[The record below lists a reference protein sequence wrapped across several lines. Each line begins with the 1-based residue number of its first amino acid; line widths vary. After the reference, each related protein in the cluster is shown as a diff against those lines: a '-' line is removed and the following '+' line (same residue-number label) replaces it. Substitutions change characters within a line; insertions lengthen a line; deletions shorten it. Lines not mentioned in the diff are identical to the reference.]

1 MPTNQFQVEVPKVD
15 AKKVDEGLECI
26 LKMRTK
32 LYRFSDNQWKECGV
46 GNLKLLRDRK
56 ERKIRVLMRQEK
68 THKPVANFLRKSLQ
82 ISKNISYCINIV
94 SEDPLCVLT
103 LMANNTKAYVWTCAD
118 FSDGES
124 KIEKQAARF

>member
-1 MPTNQFQVEVPKVD
+1 M
-15 AKKVDEGLECI
+15 
-26 LKMRTK
+26 
-32 LYRFSDNQWKECGV
+32 
-46 GNLKLLRDRK
+46 
-56 ERKIRVLMRQEK
+56 
-68 THKPVANFLRKSLQ
+68 
-82 ISKNISYCINIV
+82 

>member
-32 LYRFSDNQWKECGV
+32 LYRFSDNQWKERGV

-56 ERKIRVLMRQEK
+56 ECKIRVLMRQEK